1 MTPFPQ
7 FPKVRPPLAEPYS
20 SILRDY
26 YKVNREGGT
35 TATSLAQRME
45 RWLHRKVAGDV
56 TGSGRAGN
64 IRTLEIGAGTLPQLR
79 FEPVVGPYDII
90 EPREYLY
97 RGSPRLGRVRAIYAD
112 ISDLPDDAS
121 YERITST
128 ATFEH
133 IENLPDV
140 VAAAAR
146 HLAPGGSLRVA
157 IPSEGTPLWAL
168 GWKLTTGLEFRL
180 KHGLDYGV
188 LMRHEHI
195 NTAREIEDV
204 LHFTFREVQC
214 RVFGLSRWLSLYQF
228 FVCRAPNTMRCKST
242 PVA

>member
-1 MTPFPQ
+1 MSGTFSRFPQ
-7 FPKVRPPLAEPYS
+7 FPKVRPPLAEPYA

-35 TATSLAQRME
+35 TATSLARRME
-45 RWLHRKVAGDV
+45 EWLHRQVAADVAG
-56 TGSGRAGN
+56 SAPAGN
-64 IRTLEIGAGTLPQLR
+64 IRTLEIGAGTLNQLA
-79 FEPVVGPYDII
+79 FEPAVGPYDVV
-90 EPREYLY
+90 EPSENLY
-97 RGSPRLGRVRAIYAD
+97 RGSRHLGRIRTIYAD
-112 ISDLPDDAS
+112 IAALPADAR

-133 IENLPDV
+133 IANLPEV

-146 HLAPGGSLRVA
+146 HLAPGGCLRVA
-157 IPSEGTPLWAL
+157 IPSEGTPLWTL

-204 LHFTFREVQC
+204 LRFQFQEVSC
-214 RVFGLSRWLSLYQF
+214 RVFGLGRWLSLYQF
-228 FVCRAPNTMRCKST
+228 FACRSAPQ
-242 PVA
+242 